1 MGDLGDF
8 HIILGSDPN
17 LTYNTKTIE
26 DIHRHRRSLDNELFF
41 DRLLKAVG
49 IDQGIFGYLNTSTA
63 DVLTKIIA
71 SNLYPPRSNQDLHLL
86 FDEIASSTSPSHHRQ
101 SIIYYILKDLAH
113 RGRSAERY
121 AEECFLPGKYQ
132 IFLDGIWYFD
142 RLQFEVRWL

>member
-8 HIILGSDPN
+8 HVIFGSDPN

-26 DIHRHRRSLDNELFF
+26 DIHRHRRALDNELFF

-49 IDQGIFGYLNTSTA
+49 IDQGIIGYFERPVM
-63 DVLTKIIA
+63 DVLTRTTA

-86 FDEIASSTSPSHHRQ
+86 FDEIASSTSPTHHKQ
-101 SIIYYILKDLAH
+101 STVYYILKDLAH

-121 AEECFLPGKYQ
+121 AKACFLPGKYQ
-132 IFLDGIWYFD
+132 IFLDGIWYLD